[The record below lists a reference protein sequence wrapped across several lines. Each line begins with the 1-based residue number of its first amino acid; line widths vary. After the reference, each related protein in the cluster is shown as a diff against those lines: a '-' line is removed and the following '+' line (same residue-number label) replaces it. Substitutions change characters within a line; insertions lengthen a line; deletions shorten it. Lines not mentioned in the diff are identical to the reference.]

1 MVAINLEPETP
12 NPPASPPY
20 YYYHPFWFHGLYYSY
35 DGHTTNYIQPP
46 LPFPFPLPYPL
57 PLPPLPYP
65 LPLPLPPL
73 PYPHYP
79 LPLPLPPPQPINHVV
94 SDETSTNHSPQPK
107 KRRKYNKPK
116 TFRVYCKAKTD
127 YSLAVYEG
135 KVVLA
140 PANPY
145 DPLQHWIKD
154 DNVGLNVKDEEGFPS
169 FALINKATG
178 QAIKHSIGVNYP
190 VRLKKYNPDKLDK
203 SVLWTMSKK
212 LDDGYRAVSAVDNT
226 HLKLDAA
233 FRDIK
238 KHDGVHDDAYIVLCD
253 WHGGNNQRWTII
265 SYYRLVRNL
274 DV

>member
-1 MVAINLEPETP
+1 MWCYEGRCVLSVVMNFDVMISLST
-12 NPPASPPY
+12 AS
-20 YYYHPFWFHGLYYSY
+20 S
-35 DGHTTNYIQPP
+35 
-46 LPFPFPLPYPL
+46 
-57 PLPPLPYP
+57 
-65 LPLPLPPL
+65 
-73 PYPHYP
+73 
-79 LPLPLPPPQPINHVV
+79 
-94 SDETSTNHSPQPK
+94 SSTRNVQWDIAWLGE
-107 KRRKYNKPK
+107 RRA
-116 TFRVYCKAKTD
+116 R
-127 YSLAVYEG
+127 G

-140 PANPY
+140 PAANPY

-238 KHDGVHDDAYIVLCD
+238 KHDGGHDDADIVLCD